1 MLSIMYS
8 GYMFVATSLLSVYCP
23 LLHRPLRQYGAVRL
37 DVTIM
42 IRMMVCVV
50 TVTVVVSIV
59 IHTSR
64 IQELSAGC
72 PQ

>member
-8 GYMFVATSLLSVYCP
+8 GSCLLQHPCFLCIAPCTAPPSV
-23 LLHRPLRQYGAVRL
+23 L

-42 IRMMVCVV
+42 IRVMVCVV

-64 IQELSAGC
+64 MQELSAGC
-72 PQ
+72 SQ